1 MVIIIICLLMG
12 EKSKFKA
19 NNNNANLLGQF
30 CQGRIS
36 KKFDYV
42 ESEEVSFK
50 GNVMIFQLIKM
61 TLINLTY

>member
-1 MVIIIICLLMG
+1 MG

-19 NNNNANLLGQF
+19 NNNANLPGQF